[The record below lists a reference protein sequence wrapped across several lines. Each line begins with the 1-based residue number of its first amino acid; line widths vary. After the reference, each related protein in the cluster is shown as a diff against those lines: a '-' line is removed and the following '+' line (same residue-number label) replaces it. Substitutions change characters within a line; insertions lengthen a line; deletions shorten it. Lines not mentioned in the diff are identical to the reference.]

1 MQDRNF
7 RSVPTAGF
15 PEGVFADPRNPLILV
30 DKFTLSQ
37 YANKVE
43 DKKILLQDLVNNG
56 LTTPDDFILLF
67 TWQGKFKSDVFE
79 IKTSQVE
86 QILNTL

>member
-15 PEGVFADPRNPLILV
+15 PEGVFEDPRNPLILV